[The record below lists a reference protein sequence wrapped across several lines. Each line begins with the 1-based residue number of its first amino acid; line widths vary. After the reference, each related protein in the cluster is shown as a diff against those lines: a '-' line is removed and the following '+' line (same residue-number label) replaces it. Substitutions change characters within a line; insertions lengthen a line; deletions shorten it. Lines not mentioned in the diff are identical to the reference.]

1 MSDRNDQN
9 KQGRKIDGFF
19 LGCMAG
25 VAALSVAA
33 TLMIGGMTGG
43 EKTPAPT
50 VQNPIATTAP
60 SQSAVDTSALEQEN
74 AELRQQVELQQQ
86 QIQDLRAQLLDL
98 TDSTE
103 SGQTDEQ
110 TEAYDIFHQI
120 QAAYDDFDRETLE
133 QLIPEMDKR
142 LEYLS
147 NDALYEYYQ
156 ILEYVEQP
164 SNG

>member
-1 MSDRNDQN
+1 MSERNDQK
-9 KQGRKIDGFF
+9 KQSRKIDGFF
-19 LGCMAG
+19 LTCMAS
-25 VAALSVAA
+25 VAAVSVAA
-33 TLMIGGMTGG
+33 TLMIGGMVGG
-43 EKTPAPT
+43 EKSPAPT
-50 VQNPIATTAP
+50 VQTPVATTAP
-60 SQSAVDTSALEQEN
+60 SRPAVDTSALEQEN
-74 AELRQQVELQQQ
+74 AELRQQVELQKQ

-98 TDSTE
+98 TGSTE

-110 TEAYDIFHQI
+110 AEAYDIFHQI

-142 LEYLS
+142 LAYLS

>member
-1 MSDRNDQN
+1 MSDRNIQN

-33 TLMIGGMTGG
+33 TLLIGGMTGS
-43 EKTPAPT
+43 EKAPAPT
-50 VQNPIATTAP
+50 VQTPVATTAP
-60 SQSAVDTSALEQEN
+60 SQPALVQEN
-74 AELRQQVELQQQ
+74 AELRQQVELQKQ

-110 TEAYDIFHQI
+110 AEAYDIFHQI
-120 QAAYDDFDRETLE
+120 RAAYDEFDREKLE

-147 NDALYEYYQ
+147 SDALYEYYQ